1 MRFEKPLFALNQFA
15 MAPRR
20 NRRSLI
26 VALLTALAVLPCP
39 PLSAQDEGV
48 ALAIVYDTSGSMK
61 DNVRDSAGKESPK
74 HVIAR
79 RALDAVLKR
88 LRSFAANASGTPRRM
103 EVGLYGF
110 SSDGARELV
119 RFGPFN
125 SADVESWTRQLP
137 QPNGGTPLG
146 SSLETASRAVLGS
159 KLPRKHVLVITDG
172 MNTVGRDPADVLPRV
187 KQEAERAGGGLS
199 VHFVAFDVKAKVFDR
214 VKKLGATVVEA
225 SDEAQLNSQLTFIL
239 EKKILLED
247 EEPPKK

>member
-1 MRFEKPLFALNQFA
+1 MTLAKPLVSLNRFA

-20 NRRSLI
+20 NRRRSSVVPLLL
-26 VALLTALAVLPCP
+26 ALFVPLS
-39 PLSAQDEGV
+39 LSAQDEGL
-48 ALAIVYDTSGSMK
+48 ALAIIYDTSGSMK
-61 DNVRDSAGKESPK
+61 DNVRDAAGKETPK

-79 RALDAVLKR
+79 RALDSVLKR
-88 LRSFAANASGTPRRM
+88 LRAFAANGPGAPRRM

-125 SADVESWTRQLP
+125 PADGESWTRRLP
-137 QPNGGTPLG
+137 PPNGGTPLG
-146 SSLETASRAVLGS
+146 NSLETASRAVLGS
-159 KLPRKHVLVITDG
+159 RLPRKHVLVITDG
-172 MNTVGRDPADVLPRV
+172 MNTVGRDPADVLPRL
-187 KQEAERAGGGLS
+187 KQDAARSGAGLS

-214 VKKLGATVVEA
+214 VKKAGATVVEA
-225 SDEAQLNSQLTFIL
+225 SDEAELNSQLTFIL